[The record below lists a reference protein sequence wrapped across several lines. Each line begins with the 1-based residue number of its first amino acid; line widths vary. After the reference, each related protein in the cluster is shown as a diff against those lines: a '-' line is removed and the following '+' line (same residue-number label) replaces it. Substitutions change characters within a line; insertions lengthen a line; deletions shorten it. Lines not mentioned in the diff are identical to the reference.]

1 MHDSIA
7 GRIVI
12 TCYSVVVNGLP
23 YDIFELGREDWPSI
37 GPALTFLD
45 PPPSDAELDLIHAQI
60 GTVQGALGY
69 NDVVIALGRSDRVV
83 SVLASRYRDVET
95 SFEEDTDVPDDKKK
109 PNYYNPKTPEEV
121 AGAAKEVV
129 KELGLPEPKKWP
141 RWLRWLLSVPVII
154 LLAFFFRDKRLGS
167 PLYDKISGQTSM
179 ATWKVQPFEEEPKI
193 TVDFDQRHGLVRYTY
208 VNGTEVP
215 ADGLAAAYITAE
227 DNAQQPDRLAPYKAL
242 IKDTDFP
249 LVVFMN
255 ASGFDP
261 TGEPICIRRASDG
274 GVVYKAQDLHQV
286 RLAVPLRDGQ
296 FLLFLLDGTTK
307 KVSEAEWMLKAMR
320 MPLANSLDPKELE
333 KLSDEELKKRGLERI
348 SEEEAIKR
356 GLIPGKKA
364 EFRQVEVAPMP
375 HEKNDVFPR
384 PRPPVPE

>member
-1 MHDSIA
+1 MHDSVA
-7 GRIVI
+7 GRITI
-12 TCYSVVVNGLP
+12 TCYSVVIDGLP
-23 YDIFELGREDWPSI
+23 YDIFEVEREGWPTI
-37 GPALTFLD
+37 GPALLHLD
-45 PPPSDAELDLIHAQI
+45 PPPTNAELDLLLDQI
-60 GTVQGALGY
+60 GTVQGALSY
-69 NDVVIALGRSDRVV
+69 NDCMVGLRRPERVV
-83 SVLASRYRDVET
+83 STLASRYRDVET

-109 PNYYNPKTPEEV
+109 PSYYPKTPADV
-121 AGAAKEVV
+121 ADTAKEVV

-141 RWLRWLLSVPVII
+141 RWLRWLLSVPII
-154 LLAFFFRDKRLGS
+154 LLLAFFFRDKRLGS

-179 ATWKVQPFEEEPKI
+179 ASWKVQPFEEEPKI
-193 TVDFDQRHGLVRYTY
+193 TVDFDQRHGLVQYTY
-208 VNGTEVP
+208 LNGTAFP
-215 ADGLAAAYITAE
+215 ADGLAAAFITAA
-227 DNAQQPDRLAPYKAL
+227 DDAQQPERLAPYKAL

-261 TGEPICIRRASDG
+261 TGEPICIRRAADG
-274 GVVYKAQDLHQV
+274 GVVYKAPDLHQV

-333 KLSDEELKKRGLERI
+333 KLSDEELRKRGLERI

-364 EFRQVEVAPMP
+364 EFKQVETAPPP
-375 HEKNDVFPR
+375 HEKGEVFPR
-384 PRPPVPE
+384 PRPPKPE